1 MEENMPTIY
10 VRNPY
15 RQMMRRKM
23 WDAIHERDAED
34 LKVIFPIDIRV
45 ADDEYI
51 VEAFLPG
58 VSAED
63 LDIQIESNIV
73 TLKGEISIERKEDD
87 RYLLQERP
95 SGMFQRSIE
104 LPDDVEADKVEA
116 ELKNGV
122 LTLRLPKSELA
133 KPRKIKISNN

>member
-1 MEENMPTIY
+1 MPTLY

-15 RQMMRRKM
+15 RQLTRRNR
-23 WDAIHERDAED
+23 WDAIEENNIEEP
-34 LKVIFPIDIRV
+34 KVIFPVDIKV
-45 ADDEYI
+45 AEDEYL

-58 VSAED
+58 VSTED

-73 TLKGEISIERKEDD
+73 TIKGELKIEANEDD
-87 RYLLQERP
+87 RYLLRERP

-104 LPDDVEADKVEA
+104 LPDDVDADKVEA

>member
-1 MEENMPTIY
+1 MHTLY

-15 RQMMRRKM
+15 RQMTRRSL
-23 WDAIHERDAED
+23 DAINERNFAEP
-34 LKVIFPIDIRV
+34 KIIFPVDVRMS
-45 ADDEYI
+45 DEEYL

-63 LDIQIESNIV
+63 LDIQIESNII
-73 TLKGEISIERKEDD
+73 TLKGELSIERKEDD

-95 SGMFQRSIE
+95 SGTFQRSIE
-104 LPDDVEADKVEA
+104 LPDDVDADKVEA

>member
-1 MEENMPTIY
+1 MPTLY

-15 RQMMRRKM
+15 RQMTRRSVGALNEN
-23 WDAIHERDAED
+23 DIEEP
-34 LKVIFPIDIRV
+34 KVIFPVDIRV
-45 ADDEYI
+45 ADDEYL

-58 VSAED
+58 VSTED
-63 LDIQIESNIV
+63 LDIQIESNVV
-73 TLKGEISIERKEDD
+73 TIKGELKIEGNEDD
-87 RYLLQERP
+87 RYLLRERP
-95 SGMFQRSIE
+95 AGMFQRSIE
-104 LPDDVEADKVEA
+104 LPDDVDADKVEA

>member
-1 MEENMPTIY
+1 MPTLY

-15 RQMMRRKM
+15 RQLTRRHM
-23 WDAIHERDAED
+23 LDAIDENNIEES
-34 LKVIFPIDIRV
+34 KVIFPVDIRIS
-45 ADDEYI
+45 DDEYM

-58 VSAED
+58 VTTED
-63 LDIQIESNIV
+63 LDIQIESNVV
-73 TLKGEISIERKEDD
+73 TIKGELKIERNEDD
-87 RYLLQERP
+87 RYLLRERP

-104 LPDDVEADKVEA
+104 LPDDVDADKVEA

>member
-1 MEENMPTIY
+1 MPTIY

-23 WDAIHERDAED
+23 WDAINERDTED

>member
-1 MEENMPTIY
+1 MPTIY

>member
-1 MEENMPTIY
+1 MPTLY

-15 RQMMRRKM
+15 RQMARRSV
-23 WDAIHERDAED
+23 DAVNERIIEEP
-34 LKVIFPIDIRV
+34 KVIFPVDIRV
-45 ADDEYI
+45 SEDEYL

-58 VSAED
+58 VSPED
-63 LDIQIESNIV
+63 LDIQIESNVV
-73 TLKGEISIERKEDD
+73 TIKGELKNEANEDD
-87 RYLLQERP
+87 RFLLRERP
-95 SGMFQRSIE
+95 AGMFQRSIE
-104 LPDDVEADKVEA
+104 LPDDVDADNVEA

>member
-1 MEENMPTIY
+1 MPTIY

-23 WDAIHERDAED
+23 WDAINERDAED

>member
-1 MEENMPTIY
+1 MPTLY

-15 RQMMRRKM
+15 RQLTRRHM
-23 WDAIHERDAED
+23 WDAINENNNEEP
-34 LKVIFPIDIRV
+34 KVIFPVDIRISE
-45 ADDEYI
+45 DEYL

-58 VSAED
+58 VSTED
-63 LDIQIESNIV
+63 LDIQIESNVV
-73 TLKGEISIERKEDD
+73 TIKGELRIERNEDD
-87 RYLLQERP
+87 KYLLRERP

-104 LPDDVEADKVEA
+104 LSDDVDADKVEA

>member
-1 MEENMPTIY
+1 MPTLY

-15 RQMMRRKM
+15 RQLARRNR
-23 WDAIHERDAED
+23 WDAVEENNIEGP
-34 LKVIFPIDIRV
+34 KVIFPVDIKV
-45 ADDEYI
+45 AEDEYL

-58 VSAED
+58 VSTED

-73 TLKGEISIERKEDD
+73 TIKGELKIEENEDD
-87 RYLLQERP
+87 RYLLRERP
-95 SGMFQRSIE
+95 SGMFQRAIE
-104 LPDDVEADKVEA
+104 LPDDVDADNVEA

>member
-1 MEENMPTIY
+1 MPTLY

-15 RQMMRRKM
+15 RQLTRRHM
-23 WDAIHERDAED
+23 LDAIDENNIEES
-34 LKVIFPIDIRV
+34 KVIFPVDIRIS
-45 ADDEYI
+45 DDEYM

-58 VSAED
+58 VTTDD
-63 LDIQIESNIV
+63 LDIQIESNVV
-73 TLKGEISIERKEDD
+73 TIKGELKIERNEDD
-87 RYLLQERP
+87 RYLLRERP

-104 LPDDVEADKVEA
+104 LPDDVDADKVEA

>member
-1 MEENMPTIY
+1 MPTVY
-10 VRNPY
+10 FRNPY
-15 RQMMRRKM
+15 HNLVRRSV
-23 WDAIHERDAED
+23 DAINEKSVEEP
-34 LKVIFPIDIRV
+34 KVIFPIDIRV
-45 ADDEYI
+45 ADDEYL

-63 LDIQIESNIV
+63 LDIQIESNVV

>member
-1 MEENMPTIY
+1 MPTLY

-15 RQMMRRKM
+15 RQMTSRSV
-23 WDAIHERDAED
+23 DAVNERIIEEP
-34 LKVIFPIDIRV
+34 KVIFPVDVKV
-45 ADDEYI
+45 ADDEYL

-58 VSAED
+58 VSPED
-63 LDIQIESNIV
+63 LDIQIESNVV
-73 TLKGEISIERKEDD
+73 TIKGELKIEINEDD
-87 RYLLQERP
+87 RYLLRERP
-95 SGMFQRSIE
+95 AGMFQRSIE
-104 LPDDVEADKVEA
+104 LPDDVKADQVEA

>member
-1 MEENMPTIY
+1 MPTLY

-15 RQMMRRKM
+15 RQLTRRNR
-23 WDAIHERDAED
+23 WDAIEENNFEEP
-34 LKVIFPIDIRV
+34 KVIFPVDIRV
-45 ADDEYI
+45 AEDEYL

-58 VSAED
+58 VSTED

-73 TLKGEISIERKEDD
+73 TIKGELKIERKEDD
-87 RYLLQERP
+87 RYLLRERP
-95 SGMFQRSIE
+95 SGMFQRAIE
-104 LPDDVEADKVEA
+104 LPDDVDADKVEA

>member
-1 MEENMPTIY
+1 MPTLY

-15 RQMMRRKM
+15 RQLTRRHM
-23 WDAIHERDAED
+23 WDAINENNIEEP
-34 LKVIFPIDIRV
+34 KVIFPVDIRIS
-45 ADDEYI
+45 DDEYM

-58 VSAED
+58 VATED
-63 LDIQIESNIV
+63 LDIQIESNVV
-73 TLKGEISIERKEDD
+73 TIKGELKIERNEDD
-87 RYLLQERP
+87 RYLLRERP
-95 SGMFQRSIE
+95 SGMFQRAIE
-104 LPDDVEADKVEA
+104 LPDDVDADKVEA

>member
-1 MEENMPTIY
+1 MPTLY

-15 RQMMRRKM
+15 RQLTRRPM
-23 WDAIHERDAED
+23 WDAINENNIEEP
-34 LKVIFPIDIRV
+34 KVIFPVDIRIS
-45 ADDEYI
+45 DDEYM

-58 VSAED
+58 VATED
-63 LDIQIESNIV
+63 LDIQIESNVV
-73 TLKGEISIERKEDD
+73 TIKGELKIERNEDD
-87 RYLLQERP
+87 RYLLRERP
-95 SGMFQRSIE
+95 SGMFQRAIE
-104 LPDDVEADKVEA
+104 LPDDLDADKVEA

>member
-1 MEENMPTIY
+1 MPTLY

-15 RQMMRRKM
+15 RQLTRRPVGF
-23 WDAIHERDAED
+23 INENNIEEP
-34 LKVIFPIDIRV
+34 KVIFPVDIRV
-45 ADDEYI
+45 AEDEYL

-58 VSAED
+58 VLTEE
-63 LDIQIESNIV
+63 LDIQIESNVV
-73 TLKGEISIERKEDD
+73 TIKGELKIEGNEDD
-87 RYLLQERP
+87 RYLLRERP

-104 LPDDVEADKVEA
+104 LPDDVDADKVEA

>member
-1 MEENMPTIY
+1 MEENMPTVY

-15 RQMMRRKM
+15 HQLARRRM
-23 WDAIHERDAED
+23 WDAINEKNNDES
-34 LKVIFPIDIRV
+34 KVIFPIDIRV
-45 ADDEYI
+45 ADDEYL

-58 VSAED
+58 VFAED
-63 LDIQIESNIV
+63 LDIQIESNVV
-73 TLKGEISIERKEDD
+73 TLKGEISIERNEDD

>member
-1 MEENMPTIY
+1 MPTLY

-15 RQMMRRKM
+15 RQITRHNM
-23 WDAIHERDAED
+23 WDAIQAKNVED
-34 LKVIFPIDIRV
+34 QKVIFPLDIRV
-45 ADDEYI
+45 EDEFYSL
-51 VEAFLPG
+51 EAFLPG
-58 VSAED
+58 VSSED

-73 TLKGEISIERKEDD
+73 TIKGEIRIERNQDD
-87 RYLLQERP
+87 RYLIKERP
-95 SGMFQRSIE
+95 VGMFQRSIE
-104 LPDDVEADKVEA
+104 LPDDVDADKVEA

>member
-1 MEENMPTIY
+1 MHTLY

-15 RQMMRRKM
+15 RQMTRRSL
-23 WDAIHERDAED
+23 DAINERNFEEQ
-34 LKVIFPIDIRV
+34 KVIFPVDVRMT
-45 ADDEYI
+45 DDEYL

-58 VSAED
+58 VSAEN
-63 LDIQIESNIV
+63 LDIQIESNVI
-73 TLKGEISIERKEDD
+73 TLKGEISIERKEGD

-95 SGMFQRSIE
+95 SGTFQRSIE
-104 LPDDVEADKVEA
+104 LPDDVDADKVEA

>member
-1 MEENMPTIY
+1 MPTLY

-15 RQMMRRKM
+15 RQMTRRSV
-23 WDAIHERDAED
+23 DAVNERIIEEP
-34 LKVIFPIDIRV
+34 KVIFPVDVKV
-45 ADDEYI
+45 ADDEYL

-58 VSAED
+58 VSPED
-63 LDIQIESNIV
+63 LDIQIESNVV
-73 TLKGEISIERKEDD
+73 TIKGELKIETNEDD
-87 RYLLQERP
+87 RYLLRERP
-95 SGMFQRSIE
+95 AGMFQRSIE
-104 LPDDVEADKVEA
+104 LPDDVKADQVEA